1 MPNKVGQANQTPIA
15 LNQPFARHSRQK
27 YQWVPP
33 LEPRTP
39 FQRIKHAASS
49 LGTRIVDV
57 LRPNSPRAS
66 DRVGGLKAAD
76 KEMVKL
82 LAHVLDGATDV
93 PTLAGTIQQFSAS
106 AHHVFHADKDENVT
120 LAGLMDT
127 RAKVHIEHMS
137 LQDLQTLATRL
148 DKAIEASATSDSKD
162 SLQVL
167 GALTGIHRQV
177 VREQASRA
185 VLDACKAVLRAAP
198 QGTKAVT
205 EQFDQALRAAE
216 RALITL
222 GMPQDGSEAA
232 KSRPHALVKE
242 ILNDLLERGSLP
254 RESMRALF
262 KALPSATQ
270 SKLLASD
277 KNKKP
282 MFNDTGSVD
291 ALLKDTIAQQ
301 WRDLKQAVADHCEA
315 VGTTNP
321 SADLPRFSDHV
332 TRLARQWPAL
342 QEHTAQHKLPGDRPL
357 EDQVSQAFA
366 QLTRLQPE
374 QLQAQLGRLTP
385 EQLVD
390 FSTALRSL
398 GIEGDCLDLL
408 SAEIRKGKRESL
420 VTPGNYLLEACNHLS
435 LGQMPE
441 ALEWLAHAI
450 DATPAALETN
460 AAFGNPQWK
469 KGAEGYTAFQNHLI
483 KSALDR
489 LDEKELARLHAS
501 LRAPRFA
508 ELASLLQQIGFTL
521 EDMPDPKGDRIRK
534 MGMAL
539 ETLITELDRRVK
551 STSTEP
557 TDDQPLNEAT
567 FEALSKLTGVR
578 VFPSGE
584 MGVVYDAPKAAFQRN
599 LDAMLAKPAPGFT
612 PVGQKGSSGVSEAMY
627 VDLKRSNYVIEYP
640 NDYSEPLFGNTE
652 AFRID
657 QLRTNAEL
665 SADELLLLSQ
675 VAHQGLWAGVIAPQ
689 TSPQDSP
696 IRLPDG
702 TPVNLVGQPKTTF
715 TVRRGPEGQLFVRCE
730 QELSPVL
737 ALDPATGNTTA
748 LDMVKSGA
756 WFGVELEIGKGQVQ
770 VSKPLTCSH
779 ALVPA
784 AA

>member
-1 MPNKVGQANQTPIA
+1 MPTKVGQANQAPIA

-39 FQRIKHAASS
+39 IQRIKHAASS
-49 LGTRIVDV
+49 LGTRMVDV

-66 DRVGGLKAAD
+66 DRVGSLKAAD

-106 AHHVFHADKDENVT
+106 ADHVLHADKDENVT
-120 LAGLMDT
+120 LAGLMDI

-137 LQDLQTLATRL
+137 LQDLQSLATRL
-148 DKAIEASATSDSKD
+148 DQAIEASAASDSKD

-167 GALTGIHRQV
+167 GTLTGIHRQV

-198 QGTKAVT
+198 QGAKAVT

-216 RALITL
+216 RALTTL
-222 GMPQDGSEAA
+222 DVPQDGSEAA

-242 ILNDLLERGSLP
+242 VLNDLLERGSLP
-254 RESMRALF
+254 RESMQALF

-270 SKLLASD
+270 SELLASD

-291 ALLKDTIAQQ
+291 ALIKDTVKQQ
-301 WRDLKQAVADHCEA
+301 WGDLTQAVADHCKA
-315 VGTTNP
+315 VGTTKP
-321 SADLPRFSDHV
+321 SADLPRFADHV
-332 TRLARQWPAL
+332 TSLAHQWPAL
-342 QEHTAQHKLPGDRPL
+342 QEHTAQHKLPGDRAL
-357 EDQVSQAFA
+357 KDLVSDTLA
-366 QLTRLQPE
+366 QLAHLHPD

-385 EQLVD
+385 EQLVA

-408 SAEIRKGKRESL
+408 SAEIRKGKRDSL
-420 VTPGNYLLEACNHLS
+420 VTPGNYLLEACNHLR
-435 LGQMPE
+435 LGQMPK

-460 AAFGNPQWK
+460 AAFGNTQWK

-489 LDEKELARLHAS
+489 LDEQELTRLHTS
-501 LRAPRFA
+501 LSAPRFA

-539 ETLITELDRRVK
+539 ETLITELEQRVK
-551 STSTEP
+551 STSVEP
-557 TDDQPLNEAT
+557 TDDQPLDGAT
-567 FEALSKLTGVR
+567 FETLSKLTGVR
-578 VFPSGE
+578 VFPSGNL
-584 MGVVYDAPKAAFQRN
+584 GVVYDAPKAAFERH
-599 LDAMLAKPAPGFT
+599 LDAMLTKPAPAFT

-627 VDLKRSNYVIEYP
+627 RDLKQSTFVIEYP
-640 NDYSEPLFGNTE
+640 KDYSETLYGNE
-652 AFRID
+652 AARID
-657 QLRTNAEL
+657 QLRTNADL
-665 SADELLLLSQ
+665 SADELMLLSQ
-675 VAHQGLWAGVIAPQ
+675 VANGNLWASLGATVA
-689 TSPQDSP
+689 SPQGSP
-696 IRLPDG
+696 VLFNG
-702 TPVNLVGQPKTTF
+702 SPVNLLGHPNNTF
-715 TVRRGPEGQLFVRCE
+715 TVRRGPQGQLFVRCE
-730 QELSPVL
+730 Q
-737 ALDPATGNTTA
+737 ALNPLTKATDPATGTTTR
-748 LDMVKSGA
+748 LDLARSGA
-756 WFGVELEIGKGQVQ
+756 WFGVELEIKDGKVRI
-770 VSKPLTCSH
+770 SKPLTCSY
-779 ALVPA
+779 ALVQPA
-784 AA
+784 A